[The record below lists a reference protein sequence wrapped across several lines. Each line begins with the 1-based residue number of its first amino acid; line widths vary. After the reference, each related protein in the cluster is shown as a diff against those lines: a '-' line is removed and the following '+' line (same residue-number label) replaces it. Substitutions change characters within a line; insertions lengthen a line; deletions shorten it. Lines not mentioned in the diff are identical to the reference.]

1 MNSELLK
8 KEYIKID
15 DECFEIVEE
24 RRSKSTI
31 NYKLLFDNMWKYLK
45 NYIAKVKE
53 INQHINQ
60 IKELCEKY
68 NEALDD
74 MIKAKEELGYDYEVP
89 AKIDYDFLQAEA
101 NKPDEWEEKTA
112 S

>member
-1 MNSELLK
+1 MSELLK

-31 NYKLLFDNMWKYLK
+31 NYKLLFDNMDKYLK
-45 NYIAKVKE
+45 NYIIKVKE

-60 IKELCEKY
+60 IKEFCEKY

-74 MIKAKEELGYDYEVP
+74 MIKAKEELGFDYEVP

-101 NKPDEWEEKTA
+101 SKTDEWEEKTA

>member
-24 RRSKSTI
+24 RKSKSTI
-31 NYKLLFDNMWKYLK
+31 NHKLLFDNMWKYLK
-45 NYIAKVKE
+45 NYILKVKE

-74 MIKAKEELGYDYEVP
+74 MIKAKEELGYDYEIP

-101 NKPDEWEEKTA
+101 NKADEWEKEAT

>member
-15 DECFEIVEE
+15 DECFDIVEE
-24 RRSKSTI
+24 RKSKSTI
-31 NYKLLFDNMWKYLK
+31 NYKLLFDTMDKYLK
-45 NYIAKVKE
+45 NYILKVKE

-68 NEALDD
+68 NEAIDD
-74 MIKAKEELGYDYEVP
+74 MIKAKEELGYDYEIP
-89 AKIDYDFLQAEA
+89 AKIDYDFLQSEA

>member
-1 MNSELLK
+1 MNELLK
-8 KEYIKID
+8 KQYIKID

-24 RRSKSTI
+24 RKSKSTI
-31 NYKLLFDNMWKYLK
+31 NYKLLFDNMDKYLK
-45 NYIAKVKE
+45 NYILKVKE

-101 NKPDEWEEKTA
+101 NKLDEWEEKTA